1 MKLLR
6 YTIDE
11 NECFERIEAAEEAI
25 IVGHNYQCLLRLER
39 AVVEISALEIIDVMT
54 ALNIGRSPSLIDS
67 IKFRAGDDGT
77 DDAMTTFVN
86 SMLTDEA
93 MNELSAIIEE
103 GRSRFGLYRCSSGKK
118 QRKRLI
124 REAVQFVGER
134 LDVDVR
140 VFSSCVVNLWNN
152 VGRLG
157 PLNNKR
163 QTNDLQP

>member
-6 YTIDE
+6 YTINE

-25 IVGHNYQCLLRLER
+25 IVGHNYQCLLRLEK
-39 AVVEISALEIIDVMT
+39 AVVEISALKIIEVMP
-54 ALNIGRSPSLIDS
+54 ALNIDSSPSLIDS

-77 DDAMTTFVN
+77 DDVMTTFVN

-93 MNELSAIIEE
+93 MSELSAIIEE
-103 GRSRFGLYRCSSGKK
+103 GRSRFGLYLCRSGKK

-124 REAVQFVGER
+124 REAVRFVGER
-134 LDVDVR
+134 LDVEA
-140 VFSSCVVNLWNN
+140 CVINGCAGNLWNN

-163 QTNDLQP
+163 